1 MNPKRNWINVLA
13 GLLILSAIACN
24 TSKKQEDLASQCCRE
39 CLEAFSQSPVAVGA
53 AAAQCGAFTTAKP
66 MSDQCRAYFKDH
78 PQTVA
83 GCE

>member
-13 GLLILSAIACN
+13 ILLILGFAACN
-24 TSKKQEDLASQCCRE
+24 TSKKQEDLASQCCQE

-53 AAAQCGAFTTAKP
+53 EATQCGAFTTGKP
-66 MSDQCRAYFKDH
+66 ISNKCLEYFQKN

-83 GCE
+83 ECE